1 MFADG
6 LDYLP
11 VSSLAEIA
19 YCPRNFYYRTVEQ
32 LDDYNV
38 HTLRGKLQEEKRSRR
53 ERLYSLFGQ
62 GIWSIIL
69 LLP

>member
-1 MFADG
+1 VFAEG

-19 YCPRNFYYRTVEQ
+19 YCPRNFYYRVIEQ

-38 HTLRGKLQEEKRSRR
+38 HTLRGKS
-53 ERLYSLFGQ
+53 
-62 GIWSIIL
+62 
-69 LLP
+69 